1 MKLVIFDMDGLMFD
15 TETVDMRCFKEAA
28 KEYGYELKDEFLMG
42 LIGMNESDTFLK
54 VEKEFGKDFPIS
66 EIRVLTWKKKMA
78 FFYQNGLPMKK
89 GLKELLMY
97 LKKMKIKTAVASSS
111 PYKIIKE
118 YLTISNM
125 ENEFDYIMAGDRVE
139 HSKPDPE
146 IFLKVL
152 EHFGFSGNEALV
164 LEDSDNGI
172 LASYRANI
180 PVICVPDIVNNKPE
194 ILAYTYKTLPS
205 LFEVK
210 DIIEEILEA
219 DKC

>member
-28 KEYGYELKDEFLMG
+28 KEFGYELKDEFLMS

-54 VEKEFGKDFPIS
+54 VKKEFGENFPIS
-66 EIRVLTWKKKMA
+66 KIRALTWEKKMA

-89 GLKELLMY
+89 GLKELLGY
-97 LKKMKIKTAVASSS
+97 LKKKEIKLAVASSS
-111 PYKIIKE
+111 PSKIIEE

-125 ENEFDYIMAGDRVE
+125 ENEFDYIMAGDRVD

-205 LFEVK
+205 LLEVK
-210 DIIEEILEA
+210 ATIEKILEA

>member
-28 KEYGYELKDEFLMG
+28 KEFGYELKDEFLMS

-54 VEKEFGKDFPIS
+54 VKKEFGENFPIS
-66 EIRVLTWKKKMA
+66 KIRRLTWKKKMA

-89 GLKELLMY
+89 GLKELLEY
-97 LKKMKIKTAVASSS
+97 LKKKKIKLAVASSS
-111 PYKIIKE
+111 PSKIIEE

-125 ENEFDYIMAGDRVE
+125 ENVFDYIMAGDRVD

-152 EHFGFSGNEALV
+152 EYFGFSGNEALV

-205 LFEVK
+205 LLEVK
-210 DIIEEILEA
+210 AVIEEILEA